1 MESRNDFMF
10 RPFGPGGQA
19 LPVPGDAPSLDDF
32 DSDDPLRFFKYI
44 NAGAPGHLP
53 MPKLMEADEV
63 RRLCN
68 ERSSSVLAHYDRLQ
82 RILDRHESTIQKR
95 WTKKTKQQRLRI
107 LLDGWPNMAPMH
119 RPDFDA
125 FRRETEAQR
134 DAGTK
139 FRDRFM
145 WPYIN
150 QEDLLR
156 PKSLLLMLKSRGRH
170 HPCEFAAADGDA
182 MYLGRLTK
190 ALVPIFL
197 NCYVVT
203 LNGMTRPEEYGALV
217 AWEDHPDAF
226 EWMHTRRQ
234 FLPGE
239 ALDILEAQDRLM
251 KFLVH
256 CCEQLLHDIPAAEL
270 IGDKYPV
277 QPEPPLKSGVEPDG
291 LDSLAVMAEE
301 APYRPPGRLDFGRIE
316 SLLAA
321 RSSAAEDH
329 LWALR
334 EDPSYFS
341 NQLLIYKEH
350 RQEMMKDT
358 NGKPHPILQPLKIG
372 VFWER
377 VIGNVLLSAHVELE
391 IFAELRRQAEEL
403 KRLQLKYAGTLSPHK
418 DLPDDYLFGILRFRY
433 FLSQLAKEWL
443 NDLKTTVVASPPMRS
458 LFVRL
463 PAEDLNKII
472 VTMKPGLKQTAA
484 EKELVWLLRTLWED
498 GEALFFARMPM
509 IADELERLLR
519 AEPRVKDMISG
530 YVAGRIGDLSILCEC
545 LRQLDIYQPWAN
557 GYENHMVDREE
568 DIKEEMARWRAGWFG
583 IRSTM
588 KSKPMLATFALA
600 DPSDKKFHYPAE
612 KRRTKETVEALR
624 QAEANLDAFWEK
636 FDKCLKPG
644 DVKRTALRELL
655 SQNRTLQR
663 TAEWTAP
670 APTKP
675 SKPAVVSP
683 EDDVI
688 YRPLSTLYF
697 ELGASSS
704 TTKLDPIAQP
714 KTKVKTRGTP
724 SQQQQP
730 QQQQQQQ
737 QQQQLA
743 DAVAALDLDTPQPP
757 APIPVDARALK
768 VFRTLFFHPAVTST
782 PGEVAWP
789 DFLHAMAAAGFRA
802 EKLYGSVWHLQ
813 PVAPFHEPHPAA
825 KIPFHVARRMGRR
838 LARAYGW
845 FGGLFVLKEK

>member
-1 MESRNDFMF
+1 
-10 RPFGPGGQA
+10 
-19 LPVPGDAPSLDDF
+19 
-32 DSDDPLRFFKYI
+32 
-44 NAGAPGHLP
+44 
-53 MPKLMEADEV
+53 
-63 RRLCN
+63 
-68 ERSSSVLAHYDRLQ
+68 
-82 RILDRHESTIQKR
+82 
-95 WTKKTKQQRLRI
+95 
-107 LLDGWPNMAPMH
+107 
-119 RPDFDA
+119 
-125 FRRETEAQR
+125 
-134 DAGTK
+134 
-139 FRDRFM
+139 
-145 WPYIN
+145 
-150 QEDLLR
+150 
-156 PKSLLLMLKSRGRH
+156 
-170 HPCEFAAADGDA
+170 
-182 MYLGRLTK
+182 
-190 ALVPIFL
+190 
-197 NCYVVT
+197 
-203 LNGMTRPEEYGALV
+203 
-217 AWEDHPDAF
+217 
-226 EWMHTRRQ
+226 
-234 FLPGE
+234 
-239 ALDILEAQDRLM
+239 
-251 KFLVH
+251 
-256 CCEQLLHDIPAAEL
+256 
-270 IGDKYPV
+270 
-277 QPEPPLKSGVEPDG
+277 
-291 LDSLAVMAEE
+291 
-301 APYRPPGRLDFGRIE
+301 
-316 SLLAA
+316 
-321 RSSAAEDH
+321 
-329 LWALR
+329 
-334 EDPSYFS
+334 
-341 NQLLIYKEH
+341 
-350 RQEMMKDT
+350 
-358 NGKPHPILQPLKIG
+358 
-372 VFWER
+372 
-377 VIGNVLLSAHVELE
+377 
-391 IFAELRRQAEEL
+391 
-403 KRLQLKYAGTLSPHK
+403 
-418 DLPDDYLFGILRFRY
+418 
-433 FLSQLAKEWL
+433 
-443 NDLKTTVVASPPMRS
+443 
-458 LFVRL
+458 
-463 PAEDLNKII
+463 
-472 VTMKPGLKQTAA
+472 
-484 EKELVWLLRTLWED
+484 
-498 GEALFFARMPM
+498 
-509 IADELERLLR
+509 
-519 AEPRVKDMISG
+519 
-530 YVAGRIGDLSILCEC
+530 
-545 LRQLDIYQPWAN
+545 
-557 GYENHMVDREE
+557 MVDREE

-813 PVAPFHEPHPAA
+813 PVAPVQPEGGDSGDSSSSSGGGGGGVGGGGVTPLRSIQFHEPHPAA